1 MPGTIEQ
8 EILTQE
14 ESLTQAKRQLDISA
28 FDRIYADDVMF
39 TGVTGEVCGK
49 VGLMTEAARGVT
61 ERDDAAAQ
69 GKKFV
74 TSLDNEDIKVVTHG
88 DTAITSYR
96 FVVRVQGE
104 GLDIHHRYRTTN
116 VWLKREGQWQIIAG
130 HSASLDPQGAR

>member
-14 ESLTQAKRQLDISA
+14 ESLTQAKRQLDINA

-49 VGLMTEAARGVT
+49 AGLLTEAARGIT
-61 ERDDAAAQ
+61 ERDNAAAQ

-74 TSLDNEDIKVVTHG
+74 ASLDNEDIKVVTHG
-88 DTAITSYR
+88 DTAVSSYR
-96 FVVRVQGE
+96 FVVRIQGD

-116 VWLKREGQWQIIAG
+116 VWLKRKGQWQIIAG
-130 HSASLDPQGAR
+130 HMASLDPQGAR